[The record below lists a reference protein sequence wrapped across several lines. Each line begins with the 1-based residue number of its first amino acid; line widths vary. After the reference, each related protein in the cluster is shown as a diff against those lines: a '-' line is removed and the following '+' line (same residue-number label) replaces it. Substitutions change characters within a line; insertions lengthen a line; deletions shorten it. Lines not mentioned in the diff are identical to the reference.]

1 MPLGLAELGGK
12 ERLDEVPGDSRPY
25 SPTAH
30 AKDVHVIVLDPLPGR
45 EVVVD
50 QASADTR
57 NLVGADRCA
66 HATAAARHATI
77 HFPCNHGLSERDDQ
91 VRIVIVRSQGMSAEF
106 DDLMPRRAE
115 LVDQPSFKPNPP

>member
-1 MPLGLAELGGK
+1 MTLGLADLGPQEG
-12 ERLDEVPGDSRPY
+12 LDEVPGHGRSHGP
-25 SPTAH
+25 SAH
-30 AKDVHVIVLDPLPGR
+30 AGYVHVIVLDALPGR

-66 HATAAARHATI
+66 HAAAAARHATI

-115 LVDQPSFKPNPP
+115 LADQPSFKPNPP